1 MHVCSLLI
9 YRGWKSVGE
18 EKVQGM
24 RLSIRWVYDLLCVSL
39 QAMVT
44 LVSRHRHLVKEMVE
58 NMVSQLVGVAPV

>member
-1 MHVCSLLI
+1 
-9 YRGWKSVGE
+9 
-18 EKVQGM
+18 M